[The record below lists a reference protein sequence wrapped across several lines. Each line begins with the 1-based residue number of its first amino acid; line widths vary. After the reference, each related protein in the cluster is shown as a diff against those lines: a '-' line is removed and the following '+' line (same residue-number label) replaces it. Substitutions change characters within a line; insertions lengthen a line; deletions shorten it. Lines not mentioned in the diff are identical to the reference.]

1 MMDSLASL
9 NPHWF
14 WLALGLLL
22 ATAEIAVPGVFL
34 IWMAGAALITGL
46 VVWLLPIGWPLQIVL
61 FAALAILA
69 VLTARRYLR
78 EHPVSSAD
86 PLMNRRADRLTG
98 QTAIVTEAIAGGTGR
113 IHLGDSE
120 WLAHGPDTAAGSRVR
135 ITGSDGAVL
144 HVEPLE

>member
-1 MMDSLASL
+1 METLSSLS
-9 NPHWF
+9 PHWF

-22 ATAEIAVPGVFL
+22 ASTEIVAPGVFL

-46 VVWLLPIGWPLQIVL
+46 VVWLFPIGWPLQIVL

-69 VLTARRYLR
+69 VLIARRFLR
-78 EHPVSSAD
+78 DHPVTAAD

-98 QTAIVTEAIAGGTGR
+98 ETAIVTEAIAGGTGR
-113 IHLGDSE
+113 IRLGDSE
-120 WLAHGPDTAAGSRVR
+120 WLAHGPDTAAGTRVR

-144 HVEPLE
+144 QVEPVE

>member
-1 MMDSLASL
+1 MMENLGSL

-22 ATAEIAVPGVFL
+22 ASAEIVAPGVFL

-61 FAALAILA
+61 FAVLAILA
-69 VLTARRYLR
+69 VLIARRFLR
-78 EHPVSSAD
+78 DHPVTAAD
-86 PLMNRRADRLTG
+86 PLMNRRTDRLTG
-98 QTAIVTEAIAGGTGR
+98 ETAIVTEAIAGGAGR
-113 IHLGDSE
+113 IRLGDSE
-120 WLAHGPDTAAGSRVR
+120 WLAHGPDSAAGTRVR

-144 HVEPLE
+144 QVEPLE